1 MSAATSN
8 EDNAGAALCP
18 LAEIPERTGKGF
30 TISRHGAELEI
41 LVVRVG
47 DAAYG
52 YVNCCPHYGITLEWM
67 KDRFVD
73 HDREHIQCS
82 THGARFRFTDGYC
95 VWGPCAGYSLAP
107 VPLVVRDGLIHI
119 RD

>member
-1 MSAATSN
+1 MSAADKSV
-8 EDNAGAALCP
+8 AGQALCR
-18 LAEIPERTGKGF
+18 LEDIPERTGKGF
-30 TISRHGAELEI
+30 TISRHGEDLEI

-67 KDRFVD
+67 QDRFVD
-73 HDREHIQCS
+73 PERTHIQCS

-95 VWGPCAGYSLAP
+95 VWGPCAGYALAP
-107 VPLVVRDGLIHI
+107 VPLVVQDGLIHI